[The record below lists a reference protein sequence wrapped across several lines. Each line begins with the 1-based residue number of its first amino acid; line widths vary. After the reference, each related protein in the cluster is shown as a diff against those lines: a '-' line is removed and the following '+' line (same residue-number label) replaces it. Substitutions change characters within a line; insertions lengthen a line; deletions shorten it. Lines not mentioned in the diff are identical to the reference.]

1 MYKIPLADIKTKLI
15 NSGKI
20 TPAELESKMKEKINE
35 LSGLITE
42 EGAAHILANELGIEL
57 FNIGTEQLKIKEIYA
72 GMRNIATVGKVL
84 RKYEVREFAKEDRTG
99 KVASLMLG
107 DETGT
112 IRVVF
117 WNAQVD
123 EWEKLKEND
132 VVVLENVYVRE
143 NRENKEIHINDK
155 SRIKINPP
163 DVYVEASAVPARAH
177 FERKSIAQLQP
188 GEEGVEVLA
197 TIVQVF
203 DPRFFSICS
212 QCGKKVLESEA
223 GYNCVEHGT
232 IQPTI
237 SYVVNAT
244 LDDGTSTIRGVFFR
258 NQANHLIGKTE
269 EEMAAYRENMASFE
283 EVKSDLLGEQFKVKG
298 RVKQNEYFGRLEFN
312 AQMVEKA
319 NPEEE
324 LARLEKVKMEL
335 M

>member
-1 MYKIPLADIKTKLI
+1 MYKIPLPEIKAKLI
-15 NSGKI
+15 HSGKI
-20 TPAELESKMKEKINE
+20 TPAELELRMKEKINE

-57 FNIGTEQLKIKEIYA
+57 FNTGTEQLKIKEIYA

-84 RKYEVREFAKEDRTG
+84 RKYELREFTKEDRTG

-132 VVVLENVYVRE
+132 VIQVENVYVRE

-155 SRIKINPP
+155 SKIMMSTA
-163 DVYVEASAVPARAH
+163 DISVEAVPSRAP
-177 FERKSIAQLQP
+177 FERKSIAELQP
-188 GEEGVEVLA
+188 GEEGVEVLV

-212 QCGKKVLESEA
+212 QCGKKATESGS
-223 GYNCVEHGT
+223 GYNCIDHGT
-232 IQPTI
+232 IQPTV

-283 EVKSDLLGEQFKVKG
+283 HVKSDLLGEQFKVKG

-319 NPEEE
+319 DPEEE
-324 LARLEKVKMEL
+324 LKRLEKNN
-335 M
+335 

>member
-1 MYKIPLADIKTKLI
+1 MYKIPLADIKAKLI

-20 TPAELESKMKEKINE
+20 TPLELETKMKDKINE

-42 EGAAHILANELGIEL
+42 EGAAHIIANELVIEL
-57 FNIGTEQLKIKEIYA
+57 FNTGTEQLKIKEIYA
-72 GMRNIATVGKVL
+72 GMRNIATVGKVM

-117 WNAQVD
+117 WNNQVD

-132 VVVLENVYVRE
+132 VVVVENVYVRE

-155 SRIKINPP
+155 SKITMSTTDISVATAQP
-163 DVYVEASAVPARAH
+163 RAP

-212 QCGKKVLESEA
+212 QCGKKVMESEA

-232 IQPTI
+232 VQPTI
-237 SYVVNAT
+237 SYVLNAT

-258 NQANHLIGKTE
+258 NQANHLLGKSE
-269 EEMAAYRENMASFE
+269 EEMAIYRENMAAFE
-283 EVKSDLLGEQFKVKG
+283 NVKTDLLGEQFKVKG
-298 RVKQNEYFGRLEFN
+298 RVKQNDYFGRLEFN
-312 AQMVEKA
+312 AQIVEKA

-324 LARLEKVKMEL
+324 LKRLEKSN
-335 M
+335 

>member
-1 MYKIPLADIKTKLI
+1 MYKIPLADIKAKLI

-20 TPAELESKMKEKINE
+20 TPEELDLKMKEKINE

-57 FNIGTEQLKIKEIYA
+57 FNTGTEQLKIKEIYA
-72 GMRNIATVGKVL
+72 GMRNIAARGKVL

-132 VVVLENVYVRE
+132 VVVVENVYVRE
-143 NRENKEIHINDK
+143 NRDNKEIHINDK
-155 SRIKINPP
+155 SRIVLSSGDISVGIFPSRPP
-163 DVYVEASAVPARAH
+163 

-188 GEEGVEVLA
+188 GEEGVEVMA

-203 DPRFFSICS
+203 DPRFFSVCS
-212 QCGKKVLESEA
+212 QCGKKVMEA
-223 GYNCVEHGT
+223 EGGYNCVDHGT
-232 IQPTI
+232 IQPTV

-244 LDDGTSTIRGVFFR
+244 LDDGSSTIRGVFFR

-269 EEMAAYRENMASFE
+269 EEMAHYRENMASFE
-283 EVKSDLLGEQFKVKG
+283 HVKTDLLGEQFKVKG

-312 AQMVEKA
+312 AQIVEKA
-319 NPEEE
+319 DPEEE
-324 LARLEKVKMEL
+324 LRRLEKQG
-335 M
+335 

>member
-15 NSGKI
+15 QSGKI
-20 TPAELESKMKEKINE
+20 TAPELEIKMKEKINE

-42 EGAAHILANELGIEL
+42 EGAAHILANEFGIEL
-57 FNIGTEQLKIKEIYA
+57 FTAETAQLKIKEIYA
-72 GMRNIATVGKVL
+72 GMRSISTIGKVM

-99 KVASLMLG
+99 KVASLMIG
-107 DETGT
+107 DETGS

-132 VVVLENVYVRE
+132 VIHVENAYVRE

-155 SRIKINPP
+155 SKIKLSSADIAVGNFQSK
-163 DVYVEASAVPARAH
+163 AS

-188 GEEGVEVLA
+188 GEEGVEVMA
-197 TIVQVF
+197 TIVQIF
-203 DPRFFSICS
+203 DPRFFSVCS
-212 QCGKKVLESEA
+212 QCGKKATESGS
-223 GYNCVEHGT
+223 GYNCVDHGT
-232 IQPTI
+232 VQPTI

-269 EEMAAYRENMASFE
+269 EEMAVYRENMAAFE
-283 EVKSDLLGEQFKVKG
+283 HVKSDLLGEQFKVKG

-312 AQMVEKA
+312 AQIVEKA

-324 LARLEKVKMEL
+324 LARLEKQV
-335 M
+335 

>member
-1 MYKIPLADIKTKLI
+1 MYKIPLADIKAKLI
-15 NSGKI
+15 HSGKI
-20 TPAELESKMKEKINE
+20 TAVELETRMKEKINE

-42 EGAAHILANELGIEL
+42 EGAAHILANEFGIEL
-57 FNIGTEQLKIKEIYA
+57 FNAETGQLKIKEIYA
-72 GMRNIATVGKVL
+72 GMRNISTVGKVV
-84 RKYEVREFAKEDRTG
+84 RKYEKREFVKEDRTG

-107 DETGT
+107 DETDS

-117 WNAQVD
+117 WNSQVD
-123 EWEKLKEND
+123 EWEKLQEND
-132 VVVLENVYVRE
+132 VIAIENAYVRE

-155 SRIKINPP
+155 SKIKLSSADI
-163 DVYVEASAVPARAH
+163 SAVKVPSRTP

-188 GEEGVEVLA
+188 GEEGVEVMA

-212 QCGKKVLESEA
+212 QCGKKATESGS

-232 IQPTI
+232 VQPTI
-237 SYVVNAT
+237 SYVLNAT
-244 LDDGTSTIRGVFFR
+244 LDDGSSTIRGVFFR

-269 EEMAAYRENMASFE
+269 EEMAVYRENMAAFE
-283 EVKSDLLGEQFKVKG
+283 HVKTDLLGEQFKVKG

-312 AQMVEKA
+312 AQIVEKA

-324 LARLEKVKMEL
+324 LARLEKQV
-335 M
+335 

>member
-1 MYKIPLADIKTKLI
+1 MYKIPLADIKAKLI
-15 NSGKI
+15 QSGKI
-20 TPAELESKMKEKINE
+20 TPAELELKMKEKINE

-42 EGAAHILANELGIEL
+42 EGAAHILANEFGIEL
-57 FNIGTEQLKIKEIYA
+57 FNTGTEQLKIKEIYA
-72 GMRNIATVGKVL
+72 GMRNIAMVGKVM
-84 RKYEVREFAKEDRTG
+84 RKYEAREFAKEDRTG

-123 EWEKLKEND
+123 EWEKLQEKD
-132 VVVLENVYVRE
+132 VLVVENVYVRE

-163 DVYVEASAVPARAH
+163 DVYVEASAVPTRPP
-177 FERKSIAQLQP
+177 FERKSIAELQP
-188 GEEGVEVLA
+188 GEEGVEVMA

-212 QCGKKVLESEA
+212 ECGKKVLESEA
-223 GYNCVEHGT
+223 GYNCVDHGT
-232 IQPTI
+232 IQPTV

-269 EEMAAYRENMASFE
+269 EEMARYRENMAAFE
-283 EVKSDLLGEQFKVKG
+283 QVKTDLLGEQFKVKG

-312 AQMVEKA
+312 AQIVEKA
-319 NPEEE
+319 DPEEE
-324 LARLEKVKMEL
+324 LKRLEKSN
-335 M
+335 

>member
-1 MYKIPLADIKTKLI
+1 MYKIPLADIKAKLI
-15 NSGKI
+15 HSGKI
-20 TPAELESKMKEKINE
+20 TPAELELKMKEKINE

-57 FNIGTEQLKIKEIYA
+57 FNAETAQLKIKEIYA
-72 GMRNIATVGKVL
+72 GMRNIATLGKVM

-123 EWEKLKEND
+123 EWEKLQEND
-132 VVVLENVYVRE
+132 VIVVENVYVRE

-163 DVYVEASAVPARAH
+163 DVYVEVSAVPTRPP

-188 GEEGVEVLA
+188 GEEGVEVMA

-212 QCGKKVLESEA
+212 QCGKKATESGS
-223 GYNCVEHGT
+223 GYNCVDHGAV
-232 IQPTI
+232 QPTI

-269 EEMAAYRENMASFE
+269 EEMARYRENMAAFE
-283 EVKSDLLGEQFKVKG
+283 QVKTDLLGEQFKVKG

-312 AQMVEKA
+312 AQIVEKA
-319 NPEEE
+319 DPEEE
-324 LARLEKVKMEL
+324 LKRLEKSV
-335 M
+335 

>member
-1 MYKIPLADIKTKLI
+1 MYKIPLADIKAKLI
-15 NSGKI
+15 GSGKI
-20 TPAELESKMKEKINE
+20 TAPELEIKMKEKINE

-42 EGAAHILANELGIEL
+42 EGAAHILANEFGIEL
-57 FNIGTEQLKIKEIYA
+57 FTAETAQLKIKEIYA
-72 GMRNIATVGKVL
+72 GMRNISTLGKVM

-107 DETGT
+107 DETDS

-117 WNAQVD
+117 WNNQVD
-123 EWEKLKEND
+123 EWEKLQEND
-132 VVVLENVYVRE
+132 VITIENAYVRE

-155 SRIKINPP
+155 SKIKMSLADIT
-163 DVYVEASAVPARAH
+163 VGTFQSRAP

-188 GEEGVEVLA
+188 GEEGVEVMA

-212 QCGKKVLESEA
+212 QCGKKVQESEA

-232 IQPTI
+232 VQPTI
-237 SYVVNAT
+237 SYVLNAT
-244 LDDGTSTIRGVFFR
+244 LDDGSSTIRGVFFR
-258 NQANHLIGKTE
+258 NQANHLLGKTE
-269 EEMAAYRENMASFE
+269 EEMALYRENMASFE
-283 EVKSDLLGEQFKVKG
+283 HVKSDLLGEQFKVKG

-312 AQMVEKA
+312 AQIVEKA

-324 LARLEKVKMEL
+324 LKRLEKQG
-335 M
+335 